1 MADSIK
7 PNKNGVYC
15 TIDKRIADCK
25 TFSLKYLEYKFFKGP
40 MYWGCR
46 ICSIENDKKF
56 WLEKNDPNSI
66 DSKIIK
72 KLCKKFSINKNVN

>member
-40 MYWGCR
+40 LCIGDAEYVPLKMIKSFGW
-46 ICSIENDKKF
+46 KKMI
-56 WLEKNDPNSI
+56 LI
-66 DSKIIK
+66 Q
-72 KLCKKFSINKNVN
+72 